1 MVHEQPVGVLDL
13 AQCPGGA
20 PPEQW
25 AALHHATSRAP
36 IMTTH
41 ATVVPIKAT
50 EFKVA
55 CSNCNLRELCLP
67 VGFSERELDRLDSM
81 VATRRIVHRG
91 DLLFRTGDAFESLYA
106 VRTGFFKTRVSSE
119 DGRDQ
124 VTGFQMAG
132 ELLGLDGIGSERHTC
147 DAVALEDSQVCVI
160 PYGQLEY
167 LSREF
172 TDLQRQFHKIMSR
185 EIVRDHGVML
195 LLGSMRAE
203 ERLAAFLL
211 NLTQRL
217 QARGF
222 SPSSLVLRMTRE
234 EIGTYLG
241 LKLETVSRCFS
252 KFQDDGVLQVKQR
265 QIQVLDPAALQTIVG
280 GASC

>member
-1 MVHEQPVGVLDL
+1 
-13 AQCPGGA
+13 
-20 PPEQW
+20 
-25 AALHHATSRAP
+25 
-36 IMTTH
+36 MTTLP
-41 ATVVPIKAT
+41 PIRPET
-50 EFKVA
+50 FRVA
-55 CSNCNLRELCLP
+55 CSSCNLRELCLP
-67 VGFSERELDRLDSM
+67 VGLSRDDVEQLDGM
-81 VATRRIVHRG
+81 VATRRTVARG
-91 DLLFRTGDAFESLYA
+91 DTLFRSGDSFQSLYA
-106 VRTGFFKTRVSSE
+106 VRTGFFKTCVTAE

-132 ELLGLDGIGSERHTC
+132 ELLGLDGISTDRHSV

-160 PYGQLEY
+160 PYDQLET

-172 TDLQRQFHKIMSR
+172 TTLQHQFHKIMSR

-222 SPSSLVLRMTRE
+222 SGSSLILRMTRE
-234 EIGTYLG
+234 EIGSYLG
-241 LKLETVSRCFS
+241 LKLETVSRTFS
-252 KFQDDGVLQVKQR
+252 KFQDEGLLEVKQR
-265 QIQVLDPAALQTIVG
+265 QIHILQPAGLQKIVN
-280 GASC
+280 GATA

>member
-1 MVHEQPVGVLDL
+1 M
-13 AQCPGGA
+13 A
-20 PPEQW
+20 PRLSVRW
-25 AALHHATSRAP
+25 CTSRADPANLTFDKPETP
-36 IMTTH
+36 IMTPMNTT
-41 ATVVPIKAT
+41 ADSQKLRLEP
-50 EFKVA
+50 FKVA
-55 CSNCNLRELCLP
+55 CSSCNLRELCLP
-67 VGFSERELDRLDSM
+67 VGLNRENLDRLDSL
-81 VATRRIVHRG
+81 VATRRQVGRG
-91 DLLFRTGDAFESLYA
+91 DTLFRAGDEFQSLFA
-106 VRTGFFKTRVSSE
+106 VRTGFFKTCVSSE

-132 ELLGLDGIGSERHTC
+132 ELLGLDGISTDNHTC

-160 PYGQLEY
+160 PYDQLEG

-172 TDLQRQFHKIMSR
+172 SELQHQFHKIMSR

-222 SPSSLVLRMTRE
+222 SASALILRMTRE
-234 EIGTYLG
+234 EIGSYLG
-241 LKLETVSRCFS
+241 LKLETVSRTFS
-252 KFQDDGVLQVKQR
+252 KFQDDGILDVKQR
-265 QIQVLDPAALQTIVG
+265 QIRILDQDKLQGLVNGTN
-280 GASC
+280 C

>member
-1 MVHEQPVGVLDL
+1 MNSPVDTSKLRLD
-13 AQCPGGA
+13 
-20 PPEQW
+20 
-25 AALHHATSRAP
+25 T
-36 IMTTH
+36 
-41 ATVVPIKAT
+41 
-50 EFKVA
+50 FKVA
-55 CSNCNLRELCLP
+55 CSSCNLRELCLP
-67 VGFSERELDRLDSM
+67 VGLSRDNLDRLDTLVGSRRA
-81 VATRRIVHRG
+81 VARG
-91 DLLFRTGDAFESLYA
+91 ESLFRAGEAFLSLYA
-106 VRTGFFKTRVSSE
+106 VRTGFFKTCVSSE

-132 ELLGLDGIGSERHTC
+132 ELLGLDGISTDIHTC

-160 PYGQLEY
+160 PYAQLED

-172 TDLQRQFHKIMSR
+172 SELQHQFHKIMSR

-222 SPSSLVLRMTRE
+222 SASSLILRMTRE
-234 EIGTYLG
+234 EIGSYLG
-241 LKLETVSRCFS
+241 LKLETVSRTFS
-252 KFQDDGVLQVKQR
+252 KFQDEGMLDVKQR
-265 QIQVLDPAALQTIVG
+265 QIRILDQDKLQSLVS
-280 GASC
+280 GANC

>member
-1 MVHEQPVGVLDL
+1 MNPN
-13 AQCPGGA
+13 
-20 PPEQW
+20 
-25 AALHHATSRAP
+25 S
-36 IMTTH
+36 I
-41 ATVVPIKAT
+41 
-50 EFKVA
+50 KVA
-55 CSNCNLRELCLP
+55 CSNCNLRELCMPMGLSTP
-67 VGFSERELDRLDSM
+67 ELQRVDEL
-81 VATRRIVHRG
+81 VAVRRAVKRG
-91 DLLFRTGDAFESLYA
+91 TSLFHNGEKFTSLYA
-106 VRTGFFKTRVSSE
+106 VRTGFFKTCVSSE

-132 ELLGLDGIGSERHTC
+132 ELLGLDGISTDNHTC

-160 PYGQLEY
+160 PYDQLEG

-172 TDLQRQFHKIMSR
+172 SELQHQFHKIMSR

-217 QARGF
+217 HARGF
-222 SPSSLVLRMTRE
+222 SASALILRMTRE
-234 EIGTYLG
+234 EIGSYLG

-252 KFQDDGVLQVKQR
+252 RFADEGLLAVNNKSVR
-265 QIQVLDPAALQTIVG
+265 ILDLDKLKAVVG
-280 GASC
+280 DCRPGI

>member
-1 MVHEQPVGVLDL
+1 MNSASDL
-13 AQCPGGA
+13 PKIRLE
-20 PPEQW
+20 P
-25 AALHHATSRAP
+25 
-36 IMTTH
+36 
-41 ATVVPIKAT
+41 
-50 EFKVA
+50 FKVA

-67 VGFSERELDRLDSM
+67 VGLSRENLERLDTL
-81 VATRRIVHRG
+81 VANRRTVSRG
-91 DLLFRTGDAFESLYA
+91 ESLFRAGESFLSLYA
-106 VRTGFFKTRVSSE
+106 VRTGFFKTCVSSE

-132 ELLGLDGIGSERHTC
+132 ELLGLDGISTDNHTC

-160 PYGQLEY
+160 PYSELEG

-172 TDLQRQFHKIMSR
+172 TELQHQFHKIMSR

-222 SPSSLVLRMTRE
+222 SASSLILRMTRE
-234 EIGTYLG
+234 EIGSYLG
-241 LKLETVSRCFS
+241 LKLETVSRTFS
-252 KFQDDGVLQVKQR
+252 KFHDEAILEVKQR
-265 QIQVLDPAALQTIVG
+265 QIRILDQDKLQKLVN
-280 GASC
+280 GANC

>member
-1 MVHEQPVGVLDL
+1 MLRTSQEHEDNVAGEPQSQAIIHRMTDQPRVKPD
-13 AQCPGGA
+13 
-20 PPEQW
+20 
-25 AALHHATSRAP
+25 S
-36 IMTTH
+36 
-41 ATVVPIKAT
+41 
-50 EFKVA
+50 FKVA
-55 CSNCNLRELCLP
+55 CSSCNLRELCLP
-67 VGFSERELDRLDSM
+67 VGLGRQDLDRLDAL
-81 VATRRIVHRG
+81 VATRRTVERG
-91 DLLFRTGDAFESLYA
+91 NTLFRAGDDFQSLYA
-106 VRTGFFKTRVSSE
+106 VRTGFFKTCVSSE

-132 ELLGLDGIGSERHTC
+132 ELLGLDGISNDRHSC

-160 PYGQLEY
+160 PYDQLEH

-172 TDLQRQFHKIMSR
+172 TDLQHQFHKIMSR

-222 SPSSLVLRMTRE
+222 SASSLILRMTRE
-234 EIGTYLG
+234 EIGSYLG
-241 LKLETVSRCFS
+241 LKLETVSRTFS
-252 KFQDDGVLQVKQR
+252 KFQDEGLLEVKQR
-265 QIQVLDPAALQTIVG
+265 QIRIVDQAGLQQLVNGTN
-280 GASC
+280 C

>member
-1 MVHEQPVGVLDL
+1 MVLGRVPANLDPAQASCGWAVEQS
-13 AQCPGGA
+13 A
-20 PPEQW
+20 PLRHITSF
-25 AALHHATSRAP
+25 AMDDRSAT
-36 IMTTH
+36 T
-41 ATVVPIKAT
+41 PIKAAAL
-50 EFKVA
+50 KVA

-67 VGFSERELDRLDSM
+67 VGFSDRELERLDTL
-81 VATRRIVHRG
+81 VTTRRTVRRG
-91 DLLFRTGDAFESLYA
+91 EALFRNGDSFEAVYA

-132 ELLGLDGIGSERHTC
+132 ELLGLDGIGTDHHTC

-160 PYGQLEY
+160 PYGQLEH

-172 TDLQRQFHKIMSR
+172 TDLQRQFHRIMSR

-217 QARGF
+217 RARGF
-222 SPSSLVLRMTRE
+222 SASSLVLRMTRE

-252 KFQDDGVLQVKQR
+252 RFQEEGLLEVRARQVR
-265 QIQVLDPAALQTIVG
+265 ILDQEALRKLVG
-280 GASC
+280 

>member
-1 MVHEQPVGVLDL
+1 MNSTAESPRLRL
-13 AQCPGGA
+13 EP
-20 PPEQW
+20 
-25 AALHHATSRAP
+25 
-36 IMTTH
+36 
-41 ATVVPIKAT
+41 
-50 EFKVA
+50 FKVA
-55 CSNCNLRELCLP
+55 CSSCNLRELCLP
-67 VGFSERELDRLDSM
+67 VGLSRENLERLDTL
-81 VATRRIVHRG
+81 VANRRAIARG
-91 DLLFRTGDAFESLYA
+91 ESLFRAGETFLSLYA

-132 ELLGLDGIGSERHTC
+132 ELLGLDGISTDNHTC

-160 PYGQLEY
+160 PYNQLEG

-172 TDLQRQFHKIMSR
+172 TELQHQFHKIMSR

-203 ERLAAFLL
+203 DRLAAFLL

-222 SPSSLVLRMTRE
+222 SASSLILRMTRE
-234 EIGTYLG
+234 EIGSYLG
-241 LKLETVSRCFS
+241 LKLETVSRTFS
-252 KFQDDGVLQVKQR
+252 KFQEEGILDVKQR
-265 QIQVLDPAALQTIVG
+265 QIRILAQEKLEKLVNGTN
-280 GASC
+280 C

>member
-1 MVHEQPVGVLDL
+1 
-13 AQCPGGA
+13 
-20 PPEQW
+20 
-25 AALHHATSRAP
+25 
-36 IMTTH
+36 MTTP

-67 VGFSERELDRLDSM
+67 VGFSDRELDRLDSM
-81 VATRRIVHRG
+81 VATRRTVHRG
-91 DLLFRTGDAFESLYA
+91 ELLFRTGDVFGSLYA

-167 LSREF
+167 
-172 TDLQRQFHKIMSR
+172 MSR

-252 KFQDDGVLQVKQR
+252 KFQDDGVLQVRQR
-265 QIQVLDPAALQTIVG
+265 HVHVLDPDALQKLVNGSG
-280 GASC
+280 G